1 MVCVLC
7 TVSDGLHHTD
17 LASQKQH
24 MFVQLPPSTMKAG
37 RRTRKILQGAQ
48 QACAIEDLRCVQV
61 ALGAEAN
68 REAEAKLALAREL
81 TAAHTVCCCVVHLG
95 LVMKNLNVGST
106 HTSQGAHARDP
117 G

>member
-1 MVCVLC
+1 MGAYREADHRSIQALEHRC
-7 TVSDGLHHTD
+7 
-17 LASQKQH
+17 
-24 MFVQLPPSTMKAG
+24 
-37 RRTRKILQGAQ
+37 AQ

-61 ALGAEAN
+61 ALGAKAN

-95 LVMKNLNVGST
+95 LVMKKLNVGST